1 MRKYK
6 RIVVVM
12 LLAAF
17 CATGFFVACKDGAE
31 TLPEKAAYSSS
42 ENVASSIA
50 PSSAS
55 ELPIE
60 PRIAEHSAEIS
71 VEESSEEMSVESS
84 VETPAEESSVETS
97 ADASSAEASAETSST
112 ESVSESSSEMQAETS
127 DATSSTETPE
137 EPAEEPTEEPP
148 VETLHT
154 HVWQE
159 IYVQEATCSDEGA
172 AELYCECGLVRAE
185 TLPPLGHVKEAH
197 GEPIAPTCKEEG
209 RGVGEWCSRCEKV
222 LKGGERIPTVDCR
235 YEKHFCVWCNKTKL
249 EFELSKNER
258 YYICTGIKEG
268 EKVYR
273 LYIPDEYKGKPVK
286 KISENAFAE
295 NYELVF
301 VSLGKNIETIAESAF
316 GDCRNIAE
324 VYDGTKNKISEKFK
338 GSLDCNL
345 FVRAENNLLKRS
357 IYTEERESAIVE
369 DENGYITYTQGDTVN
384 LIGYSG
390 TSKDLVVPE
399 NVTAINSYMFR
410 TVNGLRSVII
420 GENVTTITQGI
431 FSECCFLRCV
441 SLPKKLFEANKNL
454 SYCFDELS
462 DDCEMI
468 VDGKSFRA
476 EDVKTIA
483 KKTEIWY
490 N

>member
-31 TLPEKAAYSSS
+31 NLPEKAAYSSS
-42 ENVASSIA
+42 ENVASSITT
-50 PSSAS
+50 SSDS

-60 PRIAEHSAEIS
+60 PRIAEDSA
-71 VEESSEEMSVESS
+71 ESSEDTSAESS
-84 VETPAEESSVETS
+84 VETPAEESSVETP
-97 ADASSAEASAETSST
+97 ADASSAEASEETSST

-137 EPAEEPTEEPP
+137 EPTEEPTEEPP

-172 AELYCECGLVRAE
+172 AELYCECGLVE
-185 TLPPLGHVKEAH
+185 PKTLPSLGHVKEAY
-197 GEPIAPTCKEEG
+197 GEPIAPTCQQKG
-209 RGVGEWCSRCEKV
+209 RGVGERCSRCKEV
-222 LKGGERIPTVDCR
+222 LKRAEEIATVDCR

-249 EFELSKNER
+249 KFELSKND
-258 YYICTGIKEG
+258 YICTGIKEG

-286 KISENAFAE
+286 EISENAFAKH
-295 NYELVF
+295 YELVF

-345 FVRAENNLLKRS
+345 FVIAENNLLKRS

>member
-17 CATGFFVACKDGAE
+17 CATGFFVACKDGTE
-31 TLPEKAAYSSS
+31 NLPEKAAYSSS

-50 PSSAS
+50 PSSDS

-60 PRIAEHSAEIS
+60 PRIAEHSSEHSA
-71 VEESSEEMSVESS
+71 ESSE
-84 VETPAEESSVETS
+84 ETPAEESSEDTSAESSVETP
-97 ADASSAEASAETSST
+97 ADASSAEASEETSST

-137 EPAEEPTEEPP
+137 GPPEEPP

-172 AELYCECGLVRAE
+172 AELYCECGLVKPK
-185 TLPPLGHVKEAH
+185 TLPPLGHVKEAY
-197 GEPIAPTCKEEG
+197 GEPIAPTCKQKG
-209 RGVGEWCSRCEKV
+209 RGVGERCSRCKEV
-222 LKGGERIPTVDCR
+222 LKRAEEIATVDCR

-286 KISENAFAE
+286 EISENAFAE

-301 VSLGKNIETIAESAF
+301 VSLGKNIEKIAESAF

-345 FVRAENNLLKRS
+345 FVIAENNLLIRS

-420 GENVTTITQGI
+420 GENVIAITQEI
-431 FSECCFLRCV
+431 FSECWFLRCV